1 MDVMLRDKAEELAK
15 EIAVSISTQQELSD
29 VMRLMTKSV
38 IERMLDAE
46 MDVHLDQERGRTVPV
61 ATTAA
66 AQTTTVCTS
75 AAEGDAD
82 RAGKGSGR
90 NRRNG
95 TSAKTVQGESGRL
108 AITTPRDR
116 NSTFEPLLI
125 PKHERRLAGFDD
137 KVLALYAKGMSTRDI
152 QELVKTLY
160 GVELSAT
167 LISSLTDAVDEEVTA
182 WRSRPLEAVWP
193 IVYFDGIVVHVRGA
207 NGRVSQHTIY
217 VALGVNLAGKKE
229 LLGLWLAE
237 SEGAKFWL
245 QVLTD
250 LKNRGLGDIFVAC
263 VDGLAGFPEAIRAA
277 YPQTK
282 VQLCVVHLVRSALRY
297 VTDQDSAAVVRD
309 LKKIYEAATLLEAEQ
324 ALEDFAQAWQASY
337 PTIIK
342 MWRAKWTDII
352 TLFDFP
358 APIRKAISTTN
369 AIESVNSVIRKFTR
383 NRKIYPNEESALKI
397 TFMAIREAS
406 KKWTMP
412 IKNWKAA
419 LNHFAI
425 LYEDRLPTQSETVAR
440 IWGFCYPSRA

>member
-1 MDVMLRDKAEELAK
+1 MDAMLRGKAEELAK

-29 VMRLMTKSV
+29 MMRLMTKTV

-46 MDVHLDQERGRTVPV
+46 MDVHLGRVPAATLPKGKAV
-61 ATTAA
+61 AT
-66 AQTTTVCTS
+66 QP
-75 AAEGDAD
+75 AD
-82 RAGKGSGR
+82 RDAEEPSVDSPEAPPPNPKRAAR

-95 TSAKTVQGESGRL
+95 RSAKTVQGESGRMTL
-108 AITTPRDR
+108 ATPRDR
-116 NSTFEPLLI
+116 NGTFEPLLI

-137 KVLALYAKGMSTRDI
+137 KILALYAKGMSTRDI

-160 GVELSAT
+160 GVELSPT
-167 LISSLTDAVDEEVTA
+167 LISSVTDAVDEEVTA
-182 WRSRPLEAVWP
+182 WRSRLLESVWP

-207 NGRVSQHTIY
+207 NGRVSRHTIY

-237 SEGAKFWL
+237 NEGAKFWL
-245 QVLTD
+245 QVLID
-250 LKNRGLGDIFVAC
+250 LKNRGLSDIFVAC
-263 VDGLAGFPEAIRAA
+263 VDGLAGFPDAIRAA
-277 YPQTK
+277 YPLTK
-282 VQLCVVHLVRSALRY
+282 VQLCVVHLVRAALRY
-297 VTDQDSAAVVRD
+297 VSDKDSKAVARD
-309 LKKIYEAATLLEAEQ
+309 LKKIYQAATLLEAEQ
-324 ALEDFAQAWQASY
+324 ALEDFAQAWQEKY

-342 MWRAKWTDII
+342 MWRAKWTNII

-397 TFMAIREAS
+397 TFMAIREAA

-412 IKNWKAA
+412 IRNWKAA

-425 LYEDRLPTQSETVAR
+425 LFEDRLPMQ
-440 IWGFCYPSRA
+440 FP

>member
-1 MDVMLRDKAEELAK
+1 MDALLRGKAEELAK
-15 EIAVSISTQQELSD
+15 EIAVSISTQQELSN

-38 IERMLDAE
+38 IERMLDTE
-46 MDVHLDQERGRTVPV
+46 MDVHLDQERGRTVPEAGATIAATQPVV
-61 ATTAA
+61 AAPE
-66 AQTTTVCTS
+66 TS
-75 AAEGDAD
+75 AHIPAN
-82 RAGKGSGR
+82 RGKKRSGR

-95 TSAKTVQGESGRL
+95 SSAKTMQGESGQL
-108 AITTPRDR
+108 TITTPRDR

-125 PKHERRLAGFDD
+125 PKYERRLAGFDD
-137 KVLALYAKGMSTRDI
+137 KILALYAKGMSTRDI
-152 QELVKTLY
+152 QELLKTLY

-167 LISSLTDAVDEEVTA
+167 LISCLTDGVDEEVTA
-182 WRSRPLEAVWP
+182 WRSRPLETVWP

-237 SEGAKFWL
+237 NEGAKFWL

-250 LKNRGLGDIFVAC
+250 LKNRGLADIFVAC
-263 VDGLAGFPEAIRAA
+263 VDGLTGFPDAIRAA

-282 VQLCVVHLVRSALRY
+282 VQLCIVHLVRAALRY
-297 VTDQDSAAVVRD
+297 VTNQDSKAVARD
-309 LKKIYEAATLLEAEQ
+309 LKKIYQAATLIEAEQ

-358 APIRKAISTTN
+358 APIRKAI

-412 IKNWKAA
+412 IRNWKAA

-425 LYEDRLPTQSETVAR
+425 LFEGRLPMQL
-440 IWGFCYPSRA
+440 P

>member
-1 MDVMLRDKAEELAK
+1 MDAMLRGKAEELAK
-15 EIAVSISTQQELSD
+15 EIAVSISTQQELGD

-46 MDVHLDQERGRTVPV
+46 MDVHLGQELDPAT
-61 ATTAA
+61 ANTSSTTA
-66 AQTTTVCTS
+66 
-75 AAEGDAD
+75 DAKPD
-82 RAGKGSGR
+82 PGEKSPRR

-95 TSAKTVQGESGRL
+95 ASAKTVQGESGQL
-108 AITTPRDR
+108 NITTPRDR
-116 NSTFEPLLI
+116 NGTFEPLLI
-125 PKHERRLAGFDD
+125 PKYERRLAGFDD

-160 GVELSAT
+160 GVELSPT
-167 LISSLTDAVDEEVTA
+167 LISSLTDAVDEEVTV
-182 WRSRPLEAVWP
+182 WHSRPLESVFP

-207 NGRVSQHTIY
+207 SGRVSQHTIY
-217 VALGVNLAGKKE
+217 VALGVNLTGHKE

-237 SEGAKFWL
+237 NEGAKFWL
-245 QVLTD
+245 HVLTD
-250 LKNRGLGDIFVAC
+250 LKNRGLNDIFVAC
-263 VDGLAGFPEAIRAA
+263 VDGLTGFPDAIRAA

-282 VQLCVVHLVRSALRY
+282 VQLCVVHLVRAALRY
-297 VTDQDSAAVVRD
+297 VADKDSKAVIRD
-309 LKKIYEAATLLEAEQ
+309 LKKIYQAATLLEAEQ

-358 APIRKAISTTN
+358 GPIRKAISTTN

-383 NRKIYPNEESALKI
+383 NRKIYPNEASALKI

-412 IKNWKAA
+412 IRNWKAA

-425 LYEDRLPTQSETVAR
+425 LYEDRLPIQSR
-440 IWGFCYPSRA
+440 

>member
-1 MDVMLRDKAEELAK
+1 MDAMLRGKAEELAK

-29 VMRLMTKSV
+29 MMRLMTKTV

-46 MDVHLDQERGRTVPV
+46 MDVHLGRVPAATLPKGKAV
-61 ATTAA
+61 AT
-66 AQTTTVCTS
+66 QP
-75 AAEGDAD
+75 AD
-82 RAGKGSGR
+82 RDAEEPSVDSPEAPPPNPKRAAR

-95 TSAKTVQGESGRL
+95 RSAKTVQGESGRMTL
-108 AITTPRDR
+108 ATPRDR
-116 NSTFEPLLI
+116 NGTFEPLLI

-137 KVLALYAKGMSTRDI
+137 KILALYAKGMSTRDI

-160 GVELSAT
+160 GVELSPT
-167 LISSLTDAVDEEVTA
+167 LISSVTDAVDEEVTA
-182 WRSRPLEAVWP
+182 WRSRLLESVWP

-207 NGRVSQHTIY
+207 NGRVSRHTIY

-237 SEGAKFWL
+237 NEGAKFWL

-250 LKNRGLGDIFVAC
+250 LKNRGLSDIFVAC
-263 VDGLAGFPEAIRAA
+263 VDGLAGFPDAIRAA
-277 YPQTK
+277 YPLTK
-282 VQLCVVHLVRSALRY
+282 VQLCVVHLVRAALRY
-297 VTDQDSAAVVRD
+297 VSDKDSKAVARD
-309 LKKIYEAATLLEAEQ
+309 LKKIYQAATLLEAEQ
-324 ALEDFAQAWQASY
+324 ALEDFAQAWQEKY

-397 TFMAIREAS
+397 TFMAIREAA

-412 IKNWKAA
+412 IRNWKTA

-425 LYEDRLPTQSETVAR
+425 LFEDRLPMQ
-440 IWGFCYPSRA
+440 FP

>member
-1 MDVMLRDKAEELAK
+1 MDAMLRDKAEELAK

-66 AQTTTVCTS
+66 TQTTTACTS

-193 IVYFDGIVVHVRGA
+193 IVYFDGIVVHVRGTS
-207 NGRVSQHTIY
+207 GRVSQHTIY
-217 VALGVNLAGKKE
+217 VALGVNLTGHKE

-250 LKNRGLGDIFVAC
+250 LKNRGLNDIFVAC
-263 VDGLAGFPEAIRAA
+263 VDGLAGFPDAIRAG
-277 YPQTK
+277 
-282 VQLCVVHLVRSALRY
+282 LSADQSAALHRPPGAGRATLRCRQGQQGGGARF
-297 VTDQDSAAVVRD
+297 TEDLSGGDSA
-309 LKKIYEAATLLEAEQ
+309 
-324 ALEDFAQAWQASY
+324 
-337 PTIIK
+337 
-342 MWRAKWTDII
+342 
-352 TLFDFP
+352 
-358 APIRKAISTTN
+358 
-369 AIESVNSVIRKFTR
+369 
-383 NRKIYPNEESALKI
+383 
-397 TFMAIREAS
+397 
-406 KKWTMP
+406 
-412 IKNWKAA
+412 
-419 LNHFAI
+419 
-425 LYEDRLPTQSETVAR
+425 
-440 IWGFCYPSRA
+440 